1 VNPEATP
8 RVETALRLAHATQKT
23 LNAFTFIDDTA
34 IDRARE
40 LDESGGS
47 NDEPG
52 ALFGVPVGLKDLI
65 DQAGRV
71 TTAGS
76 AFYRHHADRSATV
89 VNRLEAADAVIIGRT
104 GLHEWA
110 FGFSSENPHFGP
122 VRNPWN
128 LDTSVGGS
136 SGGTAAAVA
145 AGITPLGVGTDTGG
159 SVRVPA
165 ALCGCFGLKTTH
177 GAIPLDGVFPLVTSI
192 DTVGPLADGMANIE
206 LGYRV
211 MADDWRPLPET
222 PDRLRLGIPHPIFD
236 DAPMDSETTAHFEAA
251 LAALRD
257 RGHEVVDVE
266 AQLLT
271 PPGQIWEAIAEEV
284 IAVHRQF
291 LAEGRTYGEDVA
303 VRLADAARVG
313 RDETAAALAWQR
325 DLRDE
330 TSRLFTEV
338 DYLVTPTVPAMRKTI
353 GEDMIG
359 GHHYR
364 KVLSWFTAIV
374 NHTLCPALV
383 VPLTADGAPPPSL
396 QIIGPS
402 ASDLALVAVG
412 RRLESDG
419 FAGFRPAPARAS

>member
-1 VNPEATP
+1 
-8 RVETALRLAHATQKT
+8 
-23 LNAFTFIDDTA
+23 
-34 IDRARE
+34 
-40 LDESGGS
+40 
-47 NDEPG
+47 
-52 ALFGVPVGLKDLI
+52 
-65 DQAGRV
+65 
-71 TTAGS
+71 
-76 AFYRHHADRSATV
+76 
-89 VNRLEAADAVIIGRT
+89 
-104 GLHEWA
+104 
-110 FGFSSENPHFGP
+110 
-122 VRNPWN
+122 
-128 LDTSVGGS
+128 
-136 SGGTAAAVA
+136 
-145 AGITPLGVGTDTGG
+145 
-159 SVRVPA
+159 
-165 ALCGCFGLKTTH
+165 
-177 GAIPLDGVFPLVTSI
+177 
-192 DTVGPLADGMANIE
+192 
-206 LGYRV
+206 
-211 MADDWRPLPET
+211 
-222 PDRLRLGIPHPIFD
+222 
-236 DAPMDSETTAHFEAA
+236 
-251 LAALRD
+251 
-257 RGHEVVDVE
+257 
-266 AQLLT
+266 
-271 PPGQIWEAIAEEV
+271 
-284 IAVHRQF
+284 VHRQF
-291 LAEGRTYGEDVA
+291 LAEGSTYGEDVA